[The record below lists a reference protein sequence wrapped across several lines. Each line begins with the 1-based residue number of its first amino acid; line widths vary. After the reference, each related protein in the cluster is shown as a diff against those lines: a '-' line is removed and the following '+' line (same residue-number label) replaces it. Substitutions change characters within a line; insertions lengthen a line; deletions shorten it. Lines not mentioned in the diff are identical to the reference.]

1 MDEKIKEFTTS
12 KLQEVKDGKNPV
24 TVSSEVDGYLEAL
37 RDTGII
43 TPIEYVDAYYEFS
56 INVVKTLSPNIESEN
71 VALAKLNGWKAVIET
86 IALQM

>member
-1 MDEKIKEFTTS
+1 MNEKVKEFTTN

-37 RDTGII
+37 RDAGII

-56 INVVKTLSPNIESEN
+56 IK
-71 VALAKLNGWKAVIET
+71 ALHYICNRQKVTYPWST
-86 IALQM
+86 

>member
-1 MDEKIKEFTTS
+1 MNEKVKEFTTN

-43 TPIEYVDAYYEFS
+43 TPIEYVDAYYDFS
-56 INVVKTLSPNIESEN
+56 ISVVKILGPNIESEN
-71 VALAKLNGWKAVIET
+71 AALAKLNGWKAVIDT
-86 IALQM
+86 ISLQM

>member
-1 MDEKIKEFTTS
+1 MNPDKVYINIS
-12 KLQEVKDGKNPV
+12 YQEVKDGKNPV

-71 VALAKLNGWKAVIET
+71 AALAKLNGWKAVIES
-86 IALQM
+86 IALHM

>member
-1 MDEKIKEFTTS
+1 MNEKVKEFTTN

-43 TPIEYVDAYYEFS
+43 TPIEYVDAYYDFS
-56 INVVKTLSPNIESEN
+56 MNVVKILSPNIESEN
-71 VALAKLNGWKAVIET
+71 AALAKLNGWKAVIDT
-86 IALQM
+86 ISLQM

>member
-1 MDEKIKEFTTS
+1 MNEKVKEFTTN

-43 TPIEYVDAYYEFS
+43 TPIEYVNAYYDFS
-56 INVVKTLSPNIESEN
+56 ISVVKILSPNIESEN
-71 VALAKLNGWKAVIET
+71 AALAKLNGWKAVIDT
-86 IALQM
+86 ISLQM

>member
-1 MDEKIKEFTTS
+1 MNKKVKEFTTN

-43 TPIEYVDAYYEFS
+43 TPIEYVDAYYDFS
-56 INVVKTLSPNIESEN
+56 ISVVKILSPNIESEN
-71 VALAKLNGWKAVIET
+71 AALAKLNGWKAVIDT
-86 IALQM
+86 ISLQM

>member
-1 MDEKIKEFTTS
+1 MNEKIKEFTAS

-37 RDTGII
+37 RDSGII

-56 INVVKTLSPNIESEN
+56 INVVKTIIPDIESDQE
-71 VALAKLNGWKAVIET
+71 ALDKLKGWKTVIE
-86 IALQM
+86 MESCY

>member
-37 RDTGII
+37 RDAGII
-43 TPIEYVDAYYEFS
+43 TIC
-56 INVVKTLSPNIESEN
+56 
-71 VALAKLNGWKAVIET
+71 
-86 IALQM
+86 